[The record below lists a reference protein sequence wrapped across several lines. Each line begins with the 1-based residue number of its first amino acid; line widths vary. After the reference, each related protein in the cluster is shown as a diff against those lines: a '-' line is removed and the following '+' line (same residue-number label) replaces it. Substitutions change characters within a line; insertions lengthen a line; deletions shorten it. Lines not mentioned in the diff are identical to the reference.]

1 MNDSFVVYASYLK
14 AAKRLNDADRLAVY
28 DAIMEY
34 GIEGTE
40 PETDGVA
47 AAIFEIVKPL
57 IDANMKKRE
66 AGRKGGEAKRSNPE
80 AEAKQN
86 EAEAKQTEANRK
98 QNEAEAKQNEAD
110 PEKVPSNVNVN
121 GNGNGNVNVNGNG
134 NANVKGGSGGRFQ
147 RPTPAEVRAYCE
159 ERKNSIDP
167 DAFISYYE
175 SNGWRVGKNPM
186 KDWKAAVRNWER
198 MDKERGNPPQRSGTT
213 NKFNQYEGRQKYDF
227 AAMEAAF
234 ESDVGEYA
242 NEQEEFKKF
251 LASG

>member
-86 EAEAKQTEANRK
+86 EADVKQIEAEPKQNEAKPKQTEANRK
-98 QNEAEAKQNEAD
+98 QNEATH
-110 PEKVPSNVNVN
+110 EKVPSNGNAN
-121 GNGNGNVNVNGNG
+121 GNGNGNG
-134 NANVKGGSGGRFQ
+134 NANVKGGAGGRFQ
-147 RPTPAEVRAYCE
+147 RPTLAEVTAYCK
-159 ERKNSIDP
+159 ERGNGIDP
-167 DAFISYYE
+167 EAFLDYYD
-175 SNGWRVGKNPM
+175 SIGWKINGKTM
-186 KDWKAAVRNWER
+186 KDWKAAVRTWER
-198 MDKERGNPPQRSGTT
+198 RDKERGNPPQRSGTRDAPK
-213 NKFNQYEGRQKYDF
+213 NKFNQFSNRQTYDF
-227 AAMEAAF
+227 AEF
-234 ESDVGEYA
+234 EQLISAGVKVE
-242 NEQEEFKKF
+242 
-251 LASG
+251 

>member
-86 EAEAKQTEANRK
+86 EANVKQTEANRK
-98 QNEAEAKQNEAD
+98 QNEADAKQNEAD
-110 PEKVPSNVNVN
+110 PEKVPSN
-121 GNGNGNVNVNGNG
+121 GNGNANGNGNG

-147 RPTPAEVRAYCE
+147 RPTLAEVTDYCK
-159 ERKNSIDP
+159 ERGNGIDP
-167 DAFISYYE
+167 EAFLDYYD
-175 SNGWRVGKNPM
+175 SVGWKINGKTM
-186 KDWKAAVRNWER
+186 KDWKAAVRTWER
-198 MDKERGNPPQRSGTT
+198 RDKERGNPPQRSGTT
-213 NKFNQYEGRQKYDF
+213 NKFNAYSDKQKYDF
-227 AAMEAAF
+227 AAIESSF
-234 ESDVGEYA
+234 ESDLGDYL

>member
-86 EAEAKQTEANRK
+86 EANVKQTEANRK
-98 QNEAEAKQNEAD
+98 QNEADAKQNEATH
-110 PEKVPSNVNVN
+110 EKVPSNVN
-121 GNGNGNVNVNGNG
+121 GNGNANGNGNG
-134 NANVKGGSGGRFQ
+134 NANVKGGMGGRFQ
-147 RPTPAEVRAYCE
+147 RPTLAEVTAYCK
-159 ERKNSIDP
+159 ERNSTVDP
-167 DAFISYYE
+167 EAFVSYYE

-198 MDKERGNPPQRSGTT
+198 MDKERGNPPQRSGTG
-213 NKFNQYEGRQKYDF
+213 NHIDYLLSIARGEHEPSGNSADY
-227 AAMEAAF
+227 
-234 ESDVGEYA
+234 SDDGSLFSAV
-242 NEQEEFKKF
+242 
-251 LASG
+251 L

>member
-80 AEAKQN
+80 ANAKQN
-86 EAEAKQTEANRK
+86 EANVKQTEANRK

-110 PEKVPSNVNVN
+110 HEKVPSNVN
-121 GNGNGNVNVNGNG
+121 GNGNGNVNGNGNG
-134 NANVKGGSGGRFQ
+134 NGNGKGEVQKGKRQRFTP
-147 RPTPAEVRAYCE
+147 PTPEQVAEYCR
-159 ERKNSIDP
+159 ERKNTVDP
-167 DAFISYYE
+167 NKFFDYYTA
-175 SNGWRVGKNPM
+175 NGWKVGKNSM
-186 KDWKAAVRNWER
+186 KDWKAAVRTWESNNK
-198 MDKERGNPPQRSGTT
+198 DSPPQRSGTSQLDYLLSIARGEDEQSR
-213 NKFNQYEGRQKYDF
+213 NGKDY
-227 AAMEAAF
+227 
-234 ESDVGEYA
+234 SDDDSLFSAIV
-242 NEQEEFKKF
+242 
-251 LASG
+251 

>member
-86 EAEAKQTEANRK
+86 EADVKQTEANRK
-98 QNEAEAKQNEAD
+98 QNEAEAKQNEAGHQ
-110 PEKVPSNVNVN
+110 KVPS
-121 GNGNGNVNVNGNG
+121 NVNGNG
-134 NANVKGGSGGRFQ
+134 NANGNCNGNANVKGGMGGRFQ
-147 RPTPAEVRAYCE
+147 RPTLAEVTAYCK
-159 ERKNSIDP
+159 ERNSTVDP
-167 DAFISYYE
+167 EAFVSYYE
-175 SNGWRVGKNPM
+175 SNGWKVGKNPM

-213 NKFNQYEGRQKYDF
+213 NKFNAYSNKQSYDF
-227 AAMEAAF
+227 AALEASF
-234 ESDVGEYA
+234 ESDVGDYA
-242 NEQEEFKKF
+242 NEQEEFKAF

>member
-86 EAEAKQTEANRK
+86 EADVKQIEAEPKQNEAKPKQTEANRK
-98 QNEAEAKQNEAD
+98 QNEATH
-110 PEKVPSNVNVN
+110 EKVPSNVNVN
-121 GNGNGNVNVNGNG
+121 ANVNANENVNGNVNVNGEVQKG
-134 NANVKGGSGGRFQ
+134 KRQRFTPPTRSQVKD
-147 RPTPAEVRAYCE
+147 YCL
-159 ERKNSIDP
+159 ERNNRVDP
-167 DAFISYYE
+167 DRFYDYYE
-175 SNGWRVGKNPM
+175 SNGWRVGKNAM
-186 KDWKAAVRNWER
+186 KDWKAAVRTWETNNK
-198 MDKERGNPPQRSGTT
+198 DSPPQRSGTG
-213 NKFNQYEGRQKYDF
+213 NHIDYLLSIARGEHEPSGNSADY
-227 AAMEAAF
+227 
-234 ESDVGEYA
+234 SDDGSLFSAV
-242 NEQEEFKKF
+242 
-251 LASG
+251 L

>member
-40 PETDGVA
+40 PETDGVS

-86 EAEAKQTEANRK
+86 EANVKQTEANRK
-98 QNEAEAKQNEAD
+98 QNEADAKQNEAD
-110 PEKVPSNVNVN
+110 PEKVPSNVNGNGNGNVN
-121 GNGNGNVNVNGNG
+121 GNGNGNGNG
-134 NANVKGGSGGRFQ
+134 KGEVQKGKRQRFTPPTRSQVKD
-147 RPTPAEVRAYCE
+147 YCV
-159 ERKNSIDP
+159 ERNNRVDP
-167 DAFISYYE
+167 DRFYDYYE
-175 SNGWRVGKNPM
+175 SNGWRVGKNAM
-186 KDWKAAVRNWER
+186 KDWKAAVRTWETNNK
-198 MDKERGNPPQRSGTT
+198 DSPPQRSGTS
-213 NKFNQYEGRQKYDF
+213 NHIDYLLSIARGEHEPSGNSADY
-227 AAMEAAF
+227 
-234 ESDVGEYA
+234 SDDGSLFSAV
-242 NEQEEFKKF
+242 
-251 LASG
+251 L

>member
-66 AGRKGGEAKRSNPE
+66 AGRKGGEAKRSNLE

-86 EAEAKQTEANRK
+86 EANAKQTEANRK
-98 QNEAEAKQNEAD
+98 QNEANAKQNEAD

-121 GNGNGNVNVNGNG
+121 ANVNA
-134 NANVKGGSGGRFQ
+134 NANENVKGGIVKGGRFQ
-147 RPTPAEVRAYCE
+147 RPTPAEVAEYCK
-159 ERKNSIDP
+159 ERGNGIDP
-167 DAFISYYE
+167 EAFLDYYD
-175 SNGWRVGKNPM
+175 SVGWKINGKTM
-186 KDWKAAVRNWER
+186 KDWKAAVRTWER
-198 MDKERGNPPQRSGTT
+198 RDKERGAPPQRSGTRDAPK
-213 NKFNQYEGRQKYDF
+213 NKFNQFSDRQTYDF
-227 AAMEAAF
+227 AEF
-234 ESDVGEYA
+234 EQLISAGVKVE
-242 NEQEEFKKF
+242 
-251 LASG
+251 